1 MGEKSIHYLKRIIQ
15 HLYFG
20 KILSC
25 ADLSDELNKSVPLT
39 SKMLNELI
47 EEGWVSETGFAASTG
62 GRRPVMYAL
71 VPDVKYIVAVAMDQ
85 LNTRIALLDLH
96 NKYVSDIVKFE
107 LPLTNNPAA
116 LAVLVQ
122 KIDEFINNTGIPK
135 DKLAGIGIGMPGF
148 IDFVKGINYTFLPC
162 EEESINAYIS
172 KRLELPV
179 FIDNDSSVIA
189 LAELRFGAV
198 RGKKDAMV
206 INAAWGVGLGLIL
219 NGKLFRG
226 HDGFAGEFS
235 HIPLFENNKL
245 CSCGKTG
252 CLETE
257 ASLLVVIENVR
268 KALAEG
274 KLSSLKELPENHF
287 ELAWEVI
294 ADAAKNGD
302 KLCVELLSQAAYTIG
317 RGAAILIHILN
328 PEIIILSGRGSLAG
342 KIWLAPIQQALNEHC
357 IPRLGANTEI
367 QISSL
372 GYHAEL
378 IGAAALVM
386 EHYEKDV
393 MTKSYSSTVVSNTFN
408 NN

>member
-1 MGEKSIHYLKRIIQ
+1 
-15 HLYFG
+15 
-20 KILSC
+20 
-25 ADLSDELNKSVPLT
+25 
-39 SKMLNELI
+39 
-47 EEGWVSETGFAASTG
+47 
-62 GRRPVMYAL
+62 
-71 VPDVKYIVAVAMDQ
+71 
-85 LNTRIALLDLH
+85 
-96 NKYVSDIVKFE
+96 
-107 LPLTNNPAA
+107 
-116 LAVLVQ
+116 
-122 KIDEFINNTGIPK
+122 
-135 DKLAGIGIGMPGF
+135 
-148 IDFVKGINYTFLPC
+148 
-162 EEESINAYIS
+162 
-172 KRLELPV
+172 
-179 FIDNDSSVIA
+179 
-189 LAELRFGAV
+189 
-198 RGKKDAMV
+198 MV

-235 HIPLFENNKL
+235 HIPLFENRKL

-274 KLSSLKELPENHF
+274 KLSSLKELPQNHF

-294 ADAAKNGD
+294 ADAAKKGD

-367 QISSL
+367 EVSSL
-372 GYHAEL
+372 GSHAEL

-386 EHYEKDV
+386 EHFDG
-393 MTKSYSSTVVSNTFN
+393 STMKKHFSPDITVIH
-408 NN
+408 

>member
-1 MGEKSIHYLKRIIQ
+1 
-15 HLYFG
+15 
-20 KILSC
+20 
-25 ADLSDELNKSVPLT
+25 
-39 SKMLNELI
+39 
-47 EEGWVSETGFAASTG
+47 
-62 GRRPVMYAL
+62 
-71 VPDVKYIVAVAMDQ
+71 
-85 LNTRIALLDLH
+85 LDLH
-96 NKYVSDIVKFE
+96 NKYVSDIAKFE
-107 LPLTNNPAA
+107 LPLANNPGA

-122 KIDEFINNTGIPK
+122 KIGEFINNTGISK
-135 DKLAGIGIGMPGF
+135 NKLAGIGIGMPGF

-162 EEESINAYIS
+162 EEGSINAYIS

-179 FIDNDSSVIA
+179 FIDNDSSVVA
-189 LAELRFGAV
+189 LSELRFGAA

-206 INAAWGVGLGLIL
+206 INAAWGIGLGLIL

-235 HIPLFENNKL
+235 HIPLFENRKL

-268 KALAEG
+268 KELAEG
-274 KLSSLKELPENHF
+274 KLSSLKELPQNHF

-294 ADAAKNGD
+294 ADAAKKGD
-302 KLCVELLSQAAYTIG
+302 KLCVELLSKAAYTIG

-386 EHYEKDV
+386 EHFDG
-393 MTKSYSSTVVSNTFN
+393 STLKKHFSPAITVNTLN
-408 NN
+408 N